1 MRRVYKV
8 VHSDSEEMTV
18 YRRVYWNSGR
28 KTGLIGF
35 ASIALLSLGTFM
47 LIPTPED
54 VLSVGW
60 LARLFTKHY
69 GISVEQGV
77 LYGLLAVKGIAALL
91 IIVASVLGG
100 EYVREK
106 FHKKVM
112 ENTRGIFHSLNS
124 SRVQVVAKVDRH
136 REKLA
141 DWIRPKPR

>member
-18 YRRVYWNSGR
+18 YRKVYWNSGR

-54 VLSVGW
+54 FLSIGW

-69 GISVEQGV
+69 GISGEKSV
-77 LYGLLAVKGIAALL
+77 LYGLLTVKGTAILL
-91 IIVASVLGG
+91 IVVASVLGG
-100 EYVREK
+100 EYIREL
-106 FHKKVM
+106 FHKNVTTKV
-112 ENTRGIFHSLNS
+112 NH
-124 SRVQVVAKVDRH
+124 H
-136 REKLA
+136 RERLA